1 MCPSLTNKTVLPLTQ
16 YFESES
22 NRLFNCFMY
31 YFVNIIQNI
40 KELESKSLKLVTY
53 LEPIVS
59 IVTFDGEHM
68 VIYWEEISMR
78 RH

>member
-1 MCPSLTNKTVLPLTQ
+1 
-16 YFESES
+16 
-22 NRLFNCFMY
+22 LFNCYMY